1 MNDLVDRYHLLWKR
15 WCAIVWHREEVR
27 RINEM
32 IRDDPRLNRSHST
45 YVPNLRAWF
54 VDHACAALAGEIEGT
69 EPSAARTIVGE
80 ANVDFPAFLR
90 ACKDPGAIDPDV
102 LKKLWQAVL
111 ADSKRPLDWFR
122 SERLLLSDEAPPT
135 TYNDLDKA
143 IAAVE
148 TLILRLGRAI
158 EGAAPSG
165 LLPTEQFD
173 WYDIF
178 ALPWKPRDEA
188 EMPNFESRI
197 PPSTSTRE
205 VAIFPWLDLRKPMSA
220 LGVTILPRAE
230 ALIAVADDED
240 ALRARTNYFYDE
252 HRVRLTPSVALLPEG
267 DADVSR
273 ARIARAA
280 HAILFSSS
288 ARNAPGNTNYAN
300 ATLLEYFFQ
309 GLGGESE
316 FVARRVRR
324 RYGSRLGGSHTALI
338 RAQRPDWSGSGLDTD
353 PELLGALERV
363 ADDVESDNLFDAL
376 RWYYV
381 GSTDADPIP
390 PDIDRIHVRTAIE
403 RLLQASDDE
412 RSPSTGEQM
421 KRVAGLTEKFTTW
434 LCDTYKGERRNFH
447 QQALWVLI
455 HDRNV
460 SVHGRPEPR
469 KPYPFERMGI
479 PLDWIFDRL
488 FISLT
493 VATLISKG
501 VLPDAARWRAF
512 IESFELWLAGAPGT
526 LNEIWSGRTIALA
539 VRTWDAGPRPPLD
552 IDTALLD
559 PAFVY
564 VRPRE

>member
-1 MNDLVDRYHLLWKR
+1 
-15 WCAIVWHREEVR
+15 
-27 RINEM
+27 M
-32 IRDDPRLNRSHST
+32 IRDDPRLLHSQST
-45 YVPNLRAWF
+45 YVPNARAWF
-54 VDHACAALAGEIEGT
+54 VDHTCAALAGEIEGT
-69 EPSAARTIVGE
+69 EPSAARTIVEE
-80 ANVDFPAFLR
+80 ACMDFQAFLS
-90 ACKDPGAIDPDV
+90 ACKDPDAIDSDV
-102 LKKLWQAVL
+102 LRNLWQAVA

-122 SERLLLSDEAPPT
+122 SERLLLSNEAPRT
-135 TYNDLDKA
+135 TYDDLDQA
-143 IAAVE
+143 IVAVE
-148 TLILRLGRAI
+148 TLILRLGRAV
-158 EGAAPSG
+158 EGAAPSA

-188 EMPNFESRI
+188 EMPNFELGI

-205 VAIFPWLDLRKPMSA
+205 VAIFPWLDLRKPVGA

-230 ALIAVADDED
+230 ALIAVGDDED

-252 HRVRLTPSVALLPEG
+252 HRAHLTPSVALLPDG

-273 ARIARAA
+273 ALVARAA

-288 ARNAPGNTNYAN
+288 ARNAPGNINYAN

-338 RAQRPDWSGSGLDTD
+338 RVQRPDWCGSGLETD
-353 PELLGALERV
+353 SELIDALERI
-363 ADDVESDNLFDAL
+363 ADDVESENLFDAL
-376 RWYYV
+376 RWYYI

-390 PDIDRIHVRTAIE
+390 PNIDRIHIRTAIE
-403 RLLQASDDE
+403 RLLQASGDE
-412 RSPSTGEQM
+412 RSPRTTKQIE
-421 KRVAGLTEKFTTW
+421 RVSRLTEKFTTW
-434 LCDTYKGERRNFH
+434 VCDTHEDERRNFH

-460 SVHGRPEPR
+460 SVHGRPESR
-469 KPYPFERMGI
+469 EPYPFERMGV

-488 FISLT
+488 LISLM
-493 VATLISKG
+493 VATLISRG
-501 VLPDAARWRAF
+501 VLQDTARWRAF
-512 IESFELWLAGAPGT
+512 IESFELWLAGAPGS
-526 LNEIWSGRTIALA
+526 LNDIWSSRTITLA
-539 VRTWDAGPRPPLD
+539 VRTWDAEPRPPLD
-552 IDTALLD
+552 IDAALLD
-559 PAFVY
+559 PAFIY

>member
-1 MNDLVDRYHLLWKR
+1 VSDLVERYHVLWKR
-15 WCAIVWHREEVR
+15 WSAIVWHREELR
-27 RINEM
+27 RIIEM
-32 IRDDPRLNRSHST
+32 VRDDPRLLHSQST
-45 YVPNLRAWF
+45 YVRDAREWF
-54 VDHACAALAGEIEGT
+54 VDHACAALFGEIEGT
-69 EPSAARTIVGE
+69 KPSAARTMVEE
-80 ANVDFPAFLR
+80 ATADFPAFLG
-90 ACKDPGAIDPDV
+90 ACKDPGAIDSDEV
-102 LKKLWQAVL
+102 QRLWQAVL
-111 ADSKRPLDWFR
+111 ADSRMPLDWFR
-122 SERLLLSDEAPPT
+122 SERLLLLNDAPQT
-135 TYNDLDKA
+135 THDDLDRA

-148 TLILRLGRAI
+148 GLILRLGRAI

-165 LLPTEQFD
+165 LLATEQFD
-173 WYDIF
+173 WYDVF
-178 ALPWKPRDEA
+178 ALPWRPRDEA
-188 EMPNFESRI
+188 EMPDFESHI

-205 VAIFPWLDLRKPMSA
+205 VAIFPWLDLRKPISA
-220 LGVTILPRAE
+220 LGITILPRAQ
-230 ALIAVADDED
+230 ALLAVGDDED

-252 HRVRLTPSVALLPEG
+252 HRMRLTPSVALFPDG
-267 DADVSR
+267 DVDVSR

-280 HAILFSSS
+280 HAVLFSSS
-288 ARNAPGNTNYAN
+288 ARNAPGNPNYAN

-309 GLGGESE
+309 RLGGESE

-338 RAQRPDWSGSGLDTD
+338 RAQRPDWSGGGLDAD
-353 PELLGALERV
+353 SELLGALQRI

-390 PDIDRIHVRTAIE
+390 PDIDRIHIRTAIE
-403 RLLQASDDE
+403 RLLQAPDDE
-412 RSPSTGEQM
+412 RSPSTGEQL
-421 KRVAGLTEKFTTW
+421 KRVARLTEKFTTW
-434 LCDTYKGERRNFH
+434 LCDTHKGERRNFH
-447 QQALWVLI
+447 QQALWVLV

-460 SVHGRPEPR
+460 SVHGRPDPR
-469 KPYPFERMGI
+469 TPHHFERMGV

-501 VLPDAARWRAF
+501 ALQDAARWRAF
-512 IESFELWLAGAPGT
+512 IESFELWLAGAQGS
-526 LNEIWSGRTIALA
+526 LSEIWSGRTIALA
-539 VRTWDAGPRPPLD
+539 TRTWDAEPRPPLD